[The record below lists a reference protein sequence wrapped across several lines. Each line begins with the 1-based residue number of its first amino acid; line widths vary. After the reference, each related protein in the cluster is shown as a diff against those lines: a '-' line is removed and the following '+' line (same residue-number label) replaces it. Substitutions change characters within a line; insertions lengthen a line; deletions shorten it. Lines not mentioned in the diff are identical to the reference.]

1 MLKRCEYT
9 LHGPIILSLSLS
21 VSISPGRLF
30 VTDFQLT
37 YPGGM
42 DELSDY
48 SNRNYSK
55 QFLISPP
62 SYVQQQLHDKR
73 AKNAYHRH
81 AKETVPF
88 N

>member
-1 MLKRCEYT
+1 
-9 LHGPIILSLSLS
+9 
-21 VSISPGRLF
+21 
-30 VTDFQLT
+30 
-37 YPGGM
+37 M